1 PARTAPLAHG
11 GARGG
16 PPPISSCRRR
26 RKEAA
31 RLPRASRAPAPC
43 RPSATPRSA
52 CRRCAPTRPR
62 TVRCSRR
69 WRGRTRAGLRSYA
82 TPPMP
87 CGSRSAAITECCG
100 WRARS
105 SISTAPGK
113 SAACISPRR
122 CPTARSSTRCA
133 APREREFRLQ
143 PPQRDLLDQVAL
155 DLLQDEVGALTRRQD
170 VLAQIEEID
179 ARPDRG
185 RGLDRLRVRQGRI
198 AV

>member
-1 PARTAPLAHG
+1 
-11 GARGG
+11 ARGG
-16 PPPISSCRRR
+16 GRGTARRR
-26 RKEAA
+26 
-31 RLPRASRAPAPC
+31 P
-43 RPSATPRSA
+43 A
-52 CRRCAPTRPR
+52 CRRCAPTLPR
-62 TVRCSRR
+62 TVRCSKR

-87 CGSRSAAITECCG
+87 CGSPRAAIIACCA

-105 SISTAPGK
+105 PISTAPKK

-133 APREREFRLQ
+133 ARREHELRLQ
-143 PPQRDLLDQVAL
+143 SSQCHLFDQVAL

-170 VLAQIEEID
+170 ILAQIEEID

-198 AV
+198 AVKV